1 MKSHKFKIVL
11 TFICLGV
18 LTKCEKDDIC
28 ISTVVGSP
36 DMIVLMLDIDSG
48 NRSTPP
54 GFFIRPIGT
63 EKELSESSRDSLSL
77 PLKLNQSSTQF
88 EFITNNGDE
97 NQNIDTLQIIYERK
111 DQFING
117 ACGYRA
123 NFILKDSPILIL
135 NSGDNW
141 IKGAVIIKDTISDEI
156 SAHLGILH

>member
-77 PLKLNQSSTQF
+77 PLKLNQSFTQF

-123 NFILKDSPILIL
+123 NFILKDSPILIV
-135 NSGDNW
+135 NSGENW
-141 IKGAVIIKDTISDEI
+141 IKGTVIIKDTISDEI